1 MVNRRKFKSKKRK
14 RTVIRKKRGRGKK
27 IRSRNRYG
35 VGGSSPRSRFDTG
48 GSANLSFQ
56 AAPLAPRVSM
66 KGEPRSRFDLTPPPP
81 QLTSASL
88 GPSLPP
94 PEPEPEQA
102 VPTTAEKQLRRSLGL
117 GPRSMVPTPE
127 FTMGPV
133 TPAKMKS
140 PARQKTGKKVARR
153 AASPSRP
160 PSVRELRK
168 SQNKARVQASK
179 DSKAAARATE
189 ADRLREAQKLSA
201 GMFWSQVPGG
211 AAAKGAAD
219 WDLAHHAGRKPSK
232 SEQQKMRTT
241 FRERAKGDASGARKL
256 MDNK

>member
-1 MVNRRKFKSKKRK
+1 MVNGPKSKSKKRK
-14 RTVIRKKRGRGKK
+14 RSVIRKKRGRGKK

-56 AAPLAPRVSM
+56 AATLASRVSM

-88 GPSLPP
+88 GPLLPP
-94 PEPEPEQA
+94 PEPEQA
-102 VPTTAEKQLRRSLGL
+102 VPTTGEEQLRRSLGL

-140 PARQKTGKKVARR
+140 PARQKTDKKVVRR

-179 DSKAAARATE
+179 GSKAAARATE

-219 WDLAHHAGRKPSK
+219 WDRAHHAGKTPSK
-232 SEQQKMRTT
+232 SEQQKMRTD
-241 FRERAKGDASGARKL
+241 FQQRVGQAAEAMHGFDGQ
-256 MDNK
+256 